1 MGLNYRMS
9 PVHRDDLATPVVLGH
24 TVYGGISKRLY
35 TLIEMTKAVESSNL
49 ITAEHCQ
56 SVEEVVTR
64 AMNLTN
70 EIFKTV
76 KHYNNRKDEDN
87 GQEKEDQKENS
98 REAHN

>member
-1 MGLNYRMS
+1 MGLNYKMPSTRAEDLAS
-9 PVHRDDLATPVVLGH
+9 PVVIGH
-24 TVYGGISKRLY
+24 SIHGGISKRLY

-56 SVEEVVTR
+56 SVEEVVKR
-64 AMNLTN
+64 AMALTD

-87 GQEKEDQKENS
+87 GQEKEDQEENS
-98 REAHN
+98 KEAHN